1 MGDYLTYSIH
11 VLVHAIALARA
22 DIIVCVCV
30 CVCVG
35 LLEFYFH
42 MNVRDGKF
50 LSLKCPVLFL
60 ELKSVFIITILS
72 LVLAT

>member
-30 CVCVG
+30 CRAVG
-35 LLEFYFH
+35 I
-42 MNVRDGKF
+42 
-50 LSLKCPVLFL
+50 LFSHECQRWEIL
-60 ELKSVFIITILS
+60 VSKMPSVIS
-72 LVLAT
+72 